1 MFQKSVGGKDRVVRF
16 DDGGRNL
23 GRWRNGKGKL
33 GLAAIIDAQTFKKER
48 TKTGTSTSTSGVEN
62 EETLKAGTVICKLA
76 DAVQDGIDKFFTDSV
91 VTTGIVIGS
100 ILQYIDELLKKEN
113 KR

>member
-48 TKTGTSTSTSGVEN
+48 TKTGTGTSSSGVEDK
-62 EETLKAGTVICKLA
+62 ESLKAGTVVSKLA
-76 DAVQDGIDKFFTDSV
+76 DTVQDAIDNFLADGV

-100 ILQYIDELLKKEN
+100 IL
-113 KR
+113 